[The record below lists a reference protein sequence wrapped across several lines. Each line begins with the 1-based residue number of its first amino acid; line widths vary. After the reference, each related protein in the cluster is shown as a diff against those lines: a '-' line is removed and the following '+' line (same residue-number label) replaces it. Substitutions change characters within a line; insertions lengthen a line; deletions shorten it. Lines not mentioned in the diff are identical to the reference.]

1 MNRDEI
7 KRAYDRMAPE
17 QGARE
22 RMLNNILAQT
32 SARRQSERSIHMS
45 RRLKTAV
52 VIAAIVALFA
62 ALALVAAANG
72 WFRLDGLDKVI
83 MERVETDWGHN
94 FVKQPDG
101 TTKLEPNKII
111 SYVISLQG
119 IKGSPEYEAEKE
131 WFDFTNSYDPDSTLL
146 HEADRLGKEGKLDIP
161 ENYGDQGC
169 YTQEMV
175 DKLDEICEEYSL
187 RIPGMSPGIG
197 MSFPEQKQMSRD
209 IMQQSV
215 RYEISDELA
224 QEGYGAAYD
233 DGSFDTEGTFNFD
246 LVGGNPDWPH
256 DISYQFCASMKGSFG
271 RGRLKIGDTADYDQW
286 EYKTEDGTTVL
297 LALSRSKGLI
307 IADMDNCFISVN
319 VIDHDGIDTLN
330 EGVLGGNLQYMS
342 REVFQDFADTF
353 NFAGINSMGSN

>member
-22 RMLNNILAQT
+22 RMLENILAQT

-52 VIAAIVALFA
+52 VLAAILALCA
-62 ALALVAAANG
+62 AMALVAAANG

-83 MERVETDWGHN
+83 MDRVETDWGHN
-94 FVKQPDG
+94 FIKQPDG

-131 WFDFTNSYDPDSTLL
+131 WFDFTSSYDPEGTLL
-146 HEADRLGKEGKLDIP
+146 READRLGKEGSLDIP
-161 ENYGDQGC
+161 GNYSDQGC

-187 RIPGMSPGIG
+187 KIPGMLPGIC
-197 MSFPEQKQMSRD
+197 MPCPEQTQMHKE
-209 IMQQSV
+209 IMQRST

-224 QEGYGAAYD
+224 AEGYGVAYD

-246 LVGGNPDWPH
+246 LIGGNPDWPH
-256 DISYQFCASMKGSFG
+256 DISYQFGVSVKGSFG
-271 RGRLKIGDTADYDQW
+271 RGRLKIGDTANYDQW
-286 EYKTEDGTTVL
+286 EYKTEDGTQVL
-297 LALSRSKGLI
+297 LALSPSKGLI
-307 IADMDNCFISVN
+307 IADMDNCFAVVN
-319 VIDHDGIDTLN
+319 VIDHS
-330 EGVLGGNLQYMS
+330 GVETVTGEILGGNMQYMT
-342 REVFQDFADTF
+342 REVFQAFADTF
-353 NFAGINSMGSN
+353 DFTGMNSMD